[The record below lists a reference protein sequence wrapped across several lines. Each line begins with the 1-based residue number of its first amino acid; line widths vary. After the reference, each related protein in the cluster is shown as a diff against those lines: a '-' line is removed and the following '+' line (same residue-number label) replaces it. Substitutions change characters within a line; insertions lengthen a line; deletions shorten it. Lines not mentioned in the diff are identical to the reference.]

1 MAVIV
6 FNYTIKVYSIEEEK
20 KNINTNKNIKNNL
33 DKKKMFYSIL
43 KKLIKIILKPKIKM
57 N

>member
-6 FNYTIKVYSIEEEK
+6 FNYTIIVYSIEEEE
-20 KNINTNKNIKNNL
+20 KNINTNKIKNNL
-33 DKKKMFYSIL
+33 DKKKILYSIL
-43 KKLIKIILKPKIKM
+43 KKLIKIILKPIIKM